1 MQDIADGLGSGVTP
15 KQIETS
21 VELGRQWLNEMK
33 SYNFSEDR
41 QNANDKNTIA
51 NELSERYPIKANW
64 LNFS

>member
-41 QNANDKNTIA
+41 QNANEKNIQA
-51 NELSERYPIKANW
+51 NELAARYN
-64 LNFS
+64 